1 MRKELISSLFFAI
14 LCIAL
19 LLIPTGFEKQIYLNS
34 EGVRAT
40 VLETDESGVY
50 NTGLIKQGDQRCLI
64 KIKNGEHK
72 GKTVYANNMYTGK
85 TEFDKVFVKGDT
97 AWVLLDQNK
106 DGEIIFANMI
116 DHYRVGSQLFLIG
129 IFAVLLVCCFG
140 FAGLKILLSFTFSLL
155 FIWKA
160 LIPLMLHGFPPL
172 VVALVVGNIL
182 SAATLI
188 LTLGVNKKAIIAM
201 ISTVACSLVTCLLA
215 VGLGELF
222 RINGAVMQ
230 WSESLLYAGYENLNL
245 TAVFQAGIYLACSGA
260 ILDLAVD
267 ITSALEEIVIGNE
280 KIGRVQ
286 LFRAGMRIGRSVTG
300 SQASTLL
307 MAYMGSYLSVLMVYM
322 AQGTPMLNILNSK
335 SISAEILHTFVGCIG
350 LILVCPLTAAVSSWI
365 YTKKITA

>member
-1 MRKELISSLFFAI
+1 MKKEIISSLFFAI

-34 EGVRAT
+34 EGVKAT

-97 AWVLLDQNK
+97 AWVLLEQNK

-116 DHYRVGSQLFLIG
+116 DHYRAGSQLFLIG

-160 LIPLMLHGFPPL
+160 LIPLMLH
-172 VVALVVGNIL
+172 
-182 SAATLI
+182 
-188 LTLGVNKKAIIAM
+188 
-201 ISTVACSLVTCLLA
+201 
-215 VGLGELF
+215 
-222 RINGAVMQ
+222 
-230 WSESLLYAGYENLNL
+230 
-245 TAVFQAGIYLACSGA
+245 
-260 ILDLAVD
+260 
-267 ITSALEEIVIGNE
+267 
-280 KIGRVQ
+280 
-286 LFRAGMRIGRSVTG
+286 
-300 SQASTLL
+300 
-307 MAYMGSYLSVLMVYM
+307 
-322 AQGTPMLNILNSK
+322 
-335 SISAEILHTFVGCIG
+335 
-350 LILVCPLTAAVSSWI
+350 
-365 YTKKITA
+365 